1 MILRNDDT
9 STSSISFLFFL
20 IEKLKSSRYKD
31 KKKSSQLAEMI
42 RLAKLIS
49 FFKTIDKS

>member
-1 MILRNDDT
+1 MILRNFET
-9 STSSISFLFFL
+9 STSIISFPFFL

-42 RLAKLIS
+42 RLANIN
-49 FFKTIDKS
+49 

>member
-42 RLAKLIS
+42 RLANIN
-49 FFKTIDKS
+49 